1 MTSKRMS
8 KGERSS
14 LDIIS
19 TLPEPILETILC
31 LLPTKAATRTSI
43 LSREWR
49 YKWTKISKLEF
60 FVPMRK
66 TIEKQVLD
74 RRCTPFNDLL
84 QVLLSHKGLIHEFS
98 LLMNQLTPHQDFFGF
113 DQVVL
118 HLLKNHAVKKLKLY
132 GLNSFR
138 WHKLP
143 MSIFSLHHLTDLN
156 LSCFVLDH
164 EPIFNGLGDLRSLS
178 LSNVG
183 ISTKTLLHLLSN
195 SPSLKSLTLVSSHL
209 NNIVFN
215 FCSVSEYSKLLQF
228 IGKSHLGC
236 KDCTVIELFKC
247 LPMIERLTT
256 FGYVFEW
263 LVLKSVPQR
272 LPTLLFH
279 LKYFCFE
286 NMWFADGHGLAFLLV
301 LIKCSPNLEKI
312 KLEVI
317 SIIIDLYLIS
327 CLF

>member
-8 KGERSS
+8 KAERSS

-19 TLPEPILETILC
+19 TLPEPTLETILC
-31 LLPTKAATRTSI
+31 LLPTKAAARTSI

-60 FVPMRK
+60 FVPIRI
-66 TIEKQVLD
+66 TIKKQVLD

-98 LLMNQLTPHQDFFGF
+98 LLMNQSTPHQDFFGF

-143 MSIFSLHHLTDLN
+143 VSIFSLHHLTDLN

-164 EPIFNGLGDLRSLS
+164 EPIFNGFGDLRSLS
-178 LSNVG
+178 LRNVG

-209 NNIVFN
+209 SLI
-215 FCSVSEYSKLLQF
+215 LLRNGLKWQF
-228 IGKSHLGC
+228 
-236 KDCTVIELFKC
+236 
-247 LPMIERLTT
+247 
-256 FGYVFEW
+256 
-263 LVLKSVPQR
+263 
-272 LPTLLFH
+272 
-279 LKYFCFE
+279 
-286 NMWFADGHGLAFLLV
+286 
-301 LIKCSPNLEKI
+301 SPNLEMKMEI
-312 KLEVI
+312 YSLENNRIFDQVCHFMHPI
-317 SIIIDLYLIS
+317 TTP
-327 CLF
+327 